1 MKKRLI
7 AALSAVILC
16 TSMFVACGGEKAP
29 EAEKPAT
36 GEDAGGE
43 TAESKYAEIKLAT
56 NPEKLPKGASDRKD
70 TLVVGMAA
78 PKGEFLPGYAST
90 TYDQY
95 VVDLV
100 FDAMIGNDAD
110 GKVTPA
116 VAEKWE
122 VSEDNKTYTFHLRK
136 DVKFSNGEQLT
147 AKDVAFTYTMLADPS
162 YDGPRSGYVD
172 GLVGYEEYNKGNA
185 TSIEG
190 IKVIDEYTISFTY
203 KNVDATAIWN
213 ASYMGIMPESVYK
226 FEKGN
231 IQSVKDQL
239 AKPVGSGIYKFEHF
253 KPSQEVKVVKNDN
266 YYNGAAKIPNIVMK
280 FTQKQTEVQ
289 ELVSGSVD
297 LIERLNGTQE
307 NIQQLTQAGFM
318 DTHQYTANSYG
329 YIGLNMKSAKLK
341 DKEVR
346 QALAYGLN
354 RQALVDAFYQ
364 GNAVLMNTHITPAS
378 WAYNQKVG
386 EAYKY
391 DPDKANKMLDDA
403 GWKDT
408 NGNGVRD
415 KDGVEL
421 EISWLTYTGS
431 KYVET
436 LTPIVIDSWEKIGVK
451 VKPNLME
458 FASMADKVRN
468 TKDFDI
474 YNMAWSLSIDP
485 DPSGIFAIDQSKPG
499 GYNSPGWEN
508 KEADQLLKDALTTM
522 DQEERKEIYGKWQ
535 ELFVEDLPYI
545 CLDMSKELSASNS
558 RVKNYRPS
566 TYRKWTQ
573 DIHLME
579 LK

>member
-36 GEDAGGE
+36 GENAGGE
-43 TAESKYAEIKLAT
+43 TAESKYAEIKLAA

-100 FDAMIGNDAD
+100 FAGMVGNNED
-110 GKVTPA
+110 GEPTKE
-116 VAEKWE
+116 VAENWE
-122 VSEDNKTYTFHLRK
+122 ISEDNKTYTFTLK
-136 DVKFSNGEQLT
+136 KGIKFSNGEELT
-147 AKDVAFTYTMLADPS
+147 AKDVEFTYMMLADPK
-162 YDGPRSGYVD
+162 YDGPRSGHVD
-172 GLVGYEEYNKGNA
+172 GLVGYEEYNKGDA
-185 TSIEG
+185 KTIEG
-190 IKVIDEYTISFTY
+190 IKVIDDYKISFTN
-203 KNVDATAIWN
+203 KEVDATAIWN
-213 ASYMGIMPESVYK
+213 FGMGILPKSVYG
-226 FEKGN
+226 FEKGD
-231 IQSVKDQL
+231 IQKVKDQL
-239 AKPVGSGIYKFEHF
+239 AKPVGAGPYKFEHF
-253 KPSQEVKVVKNDN
+253 KPAQEVKVVKNDG
-266 YYNGAAKIPNIVMK
+266 YYKDAPKIPNIVMK
-280 FTQKQTEVQ
+280 VTTKQTEIQ

-297 LIERLNGTQE
+297 LIERINGTQE

-318 DTHQYTANSYG
+318 DLHQYKANSYG
-329 YIGLNMKSAKLK
+329 YIGLNHESPKLK
-341 DKEVR
+341 EKEVR
-346 QALAYGLN
+346 QALTYGLN

-364 GNAVLMNTHITPAS
+364 GNAEIMNTHITPSS
-378 WAYNQKVG
+378 WAYNPEVKD
-386 EAYKY
+386 AYKY
-391 DPDKANKMLDDA
+391 DPDKANKILDDA

-436 LTPIVIDSWEKIGVK
+436 LTPIVIDSWKKIGVK
-451 VKPNLME
+451 VTPELME

-468 TKDFDI
+468 ARDFEMF
-474 YNMAWSLSIDP
+474 NMAWSLAIDP
-485 DPSGIFAIDQSKPG
+485 DPSKIFAIEQNKPG
-499 GYNSPGWEN
+499 GYNSTRWVNEKADKIL
-508 KEADQLLKDALTTM
+508 KEAKTTM
-522 DQEERKEIYGKWQ
+522 DQAKRKELYGEWQ
-535 ELFVEDLPYI
+535 KLFVEDLPYI
-545 CLDMSKELSASNS
+545 CLDISKELSSSNS
-558 RVKNYRPS
+558 RVENYRPS
-566 TYRKWTQ
+566 TYKSWTS